1 MERSNIIKI
10 TLMLFCALFFIEL
23 SNYSYLREY
32 LLQESKIISYYISK
46 ECGLSNKVMNY
57 GLLLI
62 LLIELIVF
70 ITPIGKLISI
80 TSIDISLILIVFLVN
95 FMAIFIYELIKPL
108 LTKWFKD

>member
-32 LLQESKIISYYISK
+32 LLQESKIISYYINK

-57 GLLLI
+57 VYNKDY
-62 LLIELIVF
+62 E
-70 ITPIGKLISI
+70 
-80 TSIDISLILIVFLVN
+80 
-95 FMAIFIYELIKPL
+95 FIYDENNGKQIGDIVYYKLEKNYHSFFFLDKKIVIDKSVIL
-108 LTKWFKD
+108 GSYL

>member
-57 GLLLI
+57 VYNKDY
-62 LLIELIVF
+62 E
-70 ITPIGKLISI
+70 
-80 TSIDISLILIVFLVN
+80 
-95 FMAIFIYELIKPL
+95 FIYDENNGKQIGDIVYYKLE
-108 LTKWFKD
+108 KDYNSFFFLDKKIVIDKNVILGSYL

>member
-57 GLLLI
+57 VYNKDY
-62 LLIELIVF
+62 E
-70 ITPIGKLISI
+70 
-80 TSIDISLILIVFLVN
+80 
-95 FMAIFIYELIKPL
+95 FIYDENNGKQIGDIVYYKLEKNYHSFFFLDKKIVIDKSVIL
-108 LTKWFKD
+108 GNYL

>member
-57 GLLLI
+57 
-62 LLIELIVF
+62 VYN
-70 ITPIGKLISI
+70 K
-80 TSIDISLILIVFLVN
+80 D
-95 FMAIFIYELIKPL
+95 YELIYDENNGKQIGDL
-108 LTKWFKD
+108 VYYKLEKDYNSFFFLDKKIVIDKSVILGSYL

>member
-57 GLLLI
+57 
-62 LLIELIVF
+62 VYN
-70 ITPIGKLISI
+70 K
-80 TSIDISLILIVFLVN
+80 D
-95 FMAIFIYELIKPL
+95 YELIYDENNGKQIGDIVYYKL
-108 LTKWFKD
+108 EKNYHSFFFLDKKIVIDKSVILGSYL

>member
-57 GLLLI
+57 
-62 LLIELIVF
+62 VYN
-70 ITPIGKLISI
+70 K
-80 TSIDISLILIVFLVN
+80 D
-95 FMAIFIYELIKPL
+95 YELIYDENNGKQIGDL
-108 LTKWFKD
+108 VYYKLEKDYNSFFFINKKIVIEKSVILGSYL

>member
-46 ECGLSNKVMNY
+46 E
-57 GLLLI
+57 
-62 LLIELIVF
+62 
-70 ITPIGKLISI
+70 
-80 TSIDISLILIVFLVN
+80 
-95 FMAIFIYELIKPL
+95 
-108 LTKWFKD
+108 

>member
-10 TLMLFCALFFIEL
+10 TLMLFCAFFFIEL

-57 GLLLI
+57 VYNKDY
-62 LLIELIVF
+62 E
-70 ITPIGKLISI
+70 
-80 TSIDISLILIVFLVN
+80 
-95 FMAIFIYELIKPL
+95 FIYDENNGKQIGDIVYYKLEKNYHSFFFLDKKIVIDKSVIL
-108 LTKWFKD
+108 GSYL

>member
-10 TLMLFCALFFIEL
+10 TLILFCALFFIEL

-57 GLLLI
+57 VYNKDY
-62 LLIELIVF
+62 E
-70 ITPIGKLISI
+70 
-80 TSIDISLILIVFLVN
+80 
-95 FMAIFIYELIKPL
+95 FIYDENNGKQIGDIVYYKLE
-108 LTKWFKD
+108 KDYNSFFFLDKKIVIDKSVILGSYL

>member
-57 GLLLI
+57 VYSKDY
-62 LLIELIVF
+62 E
-70 ITPIGKLISI
+70 
-80 TSIDISLILIVFLVN
+80 
-95 FMAIFIYELIKPL
+95 FIYDENNGKQIGDIVYYKLEKNYHSFFFLDKKIVIDKSVIL
-108 LTKWFKD
+108 GSYL